1 MEMLL
6 DRQIVD
12 TVMYQVVIQTSD
24 RRSDN
29 LKFLGYMGTESAM
42 DKSAA

>member
-12 TVMYQVVIQTSD
+12 TVIHQLVIQTSG
-24 RRSDN
+24 RRNDN
-29 LKFLGYMGTESAM
+29 LKFLGYMGTEP
-42 DKSAA
+42 